1 MSVRL
6 RPPAPFIFMVN
17 ITELRAGKFFEE
29 KDDIFEVLNYEHL
42 KMGRGSA
49 NIKLK
54 VKNLR
59 SGTITEKRFI
69 SGARVNEVH
78 LEKKKVKFLWKD
90 EASFNFTDTRSWEQ
104 FSLNKNQIGEAAK
117 FLKEEEEY
125 EILFFDKEALSLELP
140 RLMEFTVAETG
151 PGVKGD
157 SVSNVYKSATLSNGM
172 QVSVPLFIKNGDK
185 IKIDTRIGEYV
196 QRLTSKE
203 KK

>member
-1 MSVRL
+1 
-6 RPPAPFIFMVN
+6 MVN

-59 SGTITEKRFI
+59 SCAITEKSFI
-69 SGARVNEVH
+69 SGARVNEAH

-90 EASFNFTDTRSWEQ
+90 EASFNFTDTGSWEQ

-140 RLMEFTVAETG
+140 RLMELTVNETG

-172 QVSVPLFIKNGDK
+172 QISVPLFIKTGDK
-185 IKIDTRIGEYV
+185 IKIDTRNGEYV
-196 QRLTSKE
+196 ERSTFKQ